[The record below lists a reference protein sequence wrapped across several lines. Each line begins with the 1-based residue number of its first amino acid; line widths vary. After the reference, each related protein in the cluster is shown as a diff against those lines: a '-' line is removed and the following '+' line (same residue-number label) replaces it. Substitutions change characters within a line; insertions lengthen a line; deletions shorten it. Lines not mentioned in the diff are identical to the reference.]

1 MKNQLIILLSLTLS
15 FFSFGYGQTGYQDGQ
30 VTYYKSNSIQ
40 LGQSYFYRLVGEWYR
55 YDSSS
60 NGVNYFT
67 IYDKYITRGQALEN
81 SVIKPA
87 YRLKESTDS
96 VWFTGPLTYW
106 ADSIY
111 ESTEPYT
118 NVLIYDFSMQVGD
131 TLWVLDETYVVDS
144 TYTVITND
152 GKRRKAQDVHYLG
165 DTRHPS
171 QTTIIQGIG
180 VTEQT
185 LPFERIQDIW
195 SPSQSILGV
204 CAMDQEILRTEEGDS
219 YKNMNY
225 CDSSVVFKE
234 LTASIDQMALRI
246 NAYPNPVLDLLTV
259 EGLSGD
265 FTIMNTIGKVIMQGM
280 FHHKLDVSSL
290 PSGHCVV
297 LVDAEK
303 AQYYF
308 RALKVE

>member
-1 MKNQLIILLSLTLS
+1 MKNQLVILLSSILGCYSL
-15 FFSFGYGQTGYQDGQ
+15 GYGQTGYQDGQ
-30 VTYYKSNSIQ
+30 VTYYISTCFQ
-40 LGQSYFYRLVGEWYR
+40 LGQSNTCRVVGEWYS
-55 YDSSS
+55 YDSTVF
-60 NGVNYFT
+60 GTKFFT
-67 IYDKYITRGQALEN
+67 IYDKYIPRGHAPQSGL
-81 SVIKPA
+81 KPA
-87 YRLKESTDS
+87 YRLKESSDS
-96 VWFTGPLTYW
+96 VWFSGPLTYW
-106 ADSIY
+106 VDSTY
-111 ESTEPYT
+111 KSTEPYK

-131 TLWVLDETYVVDS
+131 TLWVFNETYVVDS

-180 VTEQT
+180 VSEQT
-185 LPFERIQDIW
+185 LPFERIQDVW

-204 CAMDQEILRTEEGDS
+204 CANDQEILRTEEGDS

-234 LTASIDQMALRI
+234 LTAGIDLMTYGI

-265 FTIMNTIGKVIMQGM
+265 FTIMNTIGKVVMQGM

-290 PSGHCVV
+290 PSGHYVI
-297 LVDAEK
+297 LVEAEE

-308 RALKVE
+308 RVLKVE